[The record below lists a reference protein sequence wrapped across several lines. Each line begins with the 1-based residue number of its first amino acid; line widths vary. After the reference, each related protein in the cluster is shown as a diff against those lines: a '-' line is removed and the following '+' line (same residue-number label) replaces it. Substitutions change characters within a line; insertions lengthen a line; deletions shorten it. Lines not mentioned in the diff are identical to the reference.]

1 MLYVITFGLTI
12 LASWLIIR
20 ITTKS
25 RNKAFSRT
33 LYRQSDL
40 HRIMKKFFSQQLLP
54 DLDASRSS
62 QLTKRK
68 EKDTIKVIVIDEKA
82 YWVSDNVFY
91 IADAVQGNPIP
102 ESARPLDTKQMS
114 NKDISKMLF
123 ILDNLKDGKLNDSG
137 SAGNERL

>member
-40 HRIMKKFFSQQLLP
+40 HRIMKKFFSQQLRP
-54 DLDASRSS
+54 DLNEDRSS
-62 QLTKRK
+62 QLTRRR
-68 EKDTIKVIVIDEKA
+68 EKDRIKVIVIDEKA

-91 IADAVQGNPIP
+91 VADAIEGNPIP
-102 ESARPLDTKQMS
+102 ETAQPLDTKQMS
-114 NKDISKMLF
+114 NREINKMLF
-123 ILDNLKDGKLNDSG
+123 ILDNLKNGKNNDSG
-137 SAGNERL
+137 SAGNERI

>member
-1 MLYVITFGLTI
+1 MLYVITFGLT
-12 LASWLIIR
+12 LVASWFIIR

-40 HRIMKKFFSQQLLP
+40 HRIMKKFFSQQLIP
-54 DLDASRSS
+54 DLNTDRSS
-62 QLTKRK
+62 QLTKRI
-68 EKDTIKVIVIDEKA
+68 ERDRIKVIVIDEKA

-91 IADAVQGNPIP
+91 IADAVEGNPIP
-102 ESARPLDTKQMS
+102 ETAKPLDTKKMS
-114 NKDISKMLF
+114 NKDVSKMLF

>member
-1 MLYVITFGLTI
+1 MLYVITFGLTAV
-12 LASWLIIR
+12 ASWFIIR

-40 HRIMKKFFSQQLLP
+40 HRIMKKFFSQQLIQ
-54 DLDASRSS
+54 DFDKNRSS
-62 QLTKRK
+62 QLTRRR
-68 EKDTIKVIVIDEKA
+68 EKSTIKVIVIDGKA

-91 IADAVQGNPIP
+91 ISDAVGGNPIP
-102 ESARPLDTKQMS
+102 ETARPLDTKEMS

-123 ILDNLKDGKLNDSG
+123 ILDNLKDGNLNDSG
-137 SAGNERL
+137 SAGTERI

>member
-1 MLYVITFGLTI
+1 MLYVITFGLT
-12 LASWLIIR
+12 AVVSWFIIK
-20 ITTKS
+20 ITTKR

-40 HRIMKKFFSQQLLP
+40 HRIMKKFFSQQLIP
-54 DLDASRSS
+54 DLNANRSS
-62 QLTKRK
+62 QLTKRR

-91 IADAVQGNPIP
+91 VADAVGGNLIP
-102 ESARPLDTKQMS
+102 ETAKPLDTKQMS
-114 NKDISKMLF
+114 NRDVSKMLL

-137 SAGNERL
+137 STGNERL

>member
-40 HRIMKKFFSQQLLP
+40 HRIMKRFFSQQLRT
-54 DLDASRSS
+54 DLDENRSS
-62 QLTKRK
+62 QLTKRR
-68 EKDTIKVIVIDEKA
+68 EKDRIKVIVIDEKA

-91 IADAVQGNPIP
+91 IADAVEGSLIP
-102 ESARPLDTKQMS
+102 ETAKPLDTKQMS
-114 NKDISKMLF
+114 NKDVSKMLF

>member
-1 MLYVITFGLTI
+1 VLYVITFGLTVI
-12 LASWLIIR
+12 ASWFIIR

-25 RNKAFSRT
+25 RNKAFRKT

-40 HRIMKKFFSQQLLP
+40 HKVMKKFFSQQIVNTLNEEK
-54 DLDASRSS
+54 SS

-68 EKDTIKVIVIDEKA
+68 EKDTIKVIVVDEKA

-91 IADAVQGNPIP
+91 TADAVHGNPIP
-102 ESARPLDTKQMS
+102 ETAQPLDTKQMS

-123 ILDNLKDGKLNDSG
+123 ILDNLKDGELNDSG
-137 SAGNERL
+137 STGNERL

>member
-1 MLYVITFGLTI
+1 MLYVITFGLTVV
-12 LASWLIIR
+12 ASWFIIR

-40 HRIMKKFFSQQLLP
+40 HRIMKKFFSQQLIPELYT
-54 DLDASRSS
+54 SRSS

-68 EKDTIKVIVIDEKA
+68 EKDKIKVIVIDEKA

-91 IADAVQGNPIP
+91 IADAIEGNPIP

-123 ILDNLKDGKLNDSG
+123 ILDNLKDGKINDSG

>member
-1 MLYVITFGLTI
+1 MLYVITFGLTLI
-12 LASWLIIR
+12 ASWFIIR

-25 RNKAFSRT
+25 RNKAFRRT

-40 HRIMKKFFSQQLLP
+40 HRIMKKFFSQQLIP
-54 DLDASRSS
+54 DFEKSRSS
-62 QLTKRK
+62 QLTKRI
-68 EKDTIKVIVIDEKA
+68 EKDKIRVIVIDEKA
-82 YWVSDNVFY
+82 YWVSENVFY
-91 IADAVQGNPIP
+91 IADAVDGNPIP

-114 NKDISKMLF
+114 NKDVSKMLF

>member
-1 MLYVITFGLTI
+1 MLYVITFGLTVV
-12 LASWLIIR
+12 ASWFIIR

-40 HRIMKKFFSQQLLP
+40 HRIMKKFFSQQLIP
-54 DLDASRSS
+54 DLDTNRSS
-62 QLTKRK
+62 QLTKRR

-91 IADAVQGNPIP
+91 IADAIGGNPIP
-102 ESARPLDTKQMS
+102 ETARPLDTKQMS

>member
-1 MLYVITFGLTI
+1 MLYVITFGLT
-12 LASWLIIR
+12 LVASWFIIR

-40 HRIMKKFFSQQLLP
+40 HRIMKKFFSQQLIP
-54 DLDASRSS
+54 DLNVNRSS
-62 QLTKRK
+62 QLTRRR
-68 EKDTIKVIVIDEKA
+68 EKDTIKVIVIDAKA

-91 IADAVQGNPIP
+91 IADAIEGNPIP
-102 ESARPLDTKQMS
+102 ETARPLDTKQMS
-114 NKDISKMLF
+114 NKEINKMLF